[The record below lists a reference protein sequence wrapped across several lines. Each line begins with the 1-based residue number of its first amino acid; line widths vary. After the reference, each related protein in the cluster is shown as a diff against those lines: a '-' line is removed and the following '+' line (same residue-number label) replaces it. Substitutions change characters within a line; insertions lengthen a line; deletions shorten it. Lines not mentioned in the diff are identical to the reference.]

1 MSRDPIAIR
10 RDLRSLTAKLIEE
23 YAGQL
28 PAGRVVRVVSSS
40 ARGLYR
46 VGVRGPAFVALCEQV
61 SRNVLDAHASA
72 FRARAARTPGRKV
85 PA

>member
-1 MSRDPIAIR
+1 MSGDPIAIR
-10 RDLRSLTAKLIEE
+10 RELRSLAAALTEE
-23 YAGQL
+23 YAGHL

-46 VGVRGPAFVALCEQV
+46 VGVRGPGFVALCEQV
-61 SRNVLDAHASA
+61 ARNVLDAHPPELVS
-72 FRARAARTPGRKV
+72 RSPGRKV

>member
-1 MSRDPIAIR
+1 MAIR
-10 RDLRSLTAKLIEE
+10 RDVRSLTAKLIEE
-23 YAGQL
+23 YADPL

-46 VGVRGPAFVALCEQV
+46 VGVRGPGFVALCEQV
-61 SRNVLDAHASA
+61 ARNVLDESA
-72 FRARAARTPGRKV
+72 FNARVPGRKV

>member
-1 MSRDPIAIR
+1 MSGDPIAIR
-10 RDLRSLTAKLIEE
+10 HDLRSLTAKLIDE
-23 YAGQL
+23 YTGQL

-46 VGVRGPAFVALCEQV
+46 VGVRGPSVVALCEQV
-61 SRNVLDAHASA
+61 SRNVLDTHASA
-72 FRARAARTPGRKV
+72 FSPRSVGRRTV